1 MLILEIVFHTYLY
14 KRRASALTQ
23 KARRLSYEMQGFC
36 FLPDVPQFFRGLYR
50 HLLPDKAS
58 THLVVESNASP
69 VPVSGQHTV
78 ATSIRFSGTEISEYV
93 EAQAKKKLC

>member
-1 MLILEIVFHTYLY
+1 MRPFAQ
-14 KRRASALTQ
+14 KRAVSIGNKHKVLFR
-23 KARRLSYEMQGFC
+23 

-58 THLVVESNASP
+58 AHLVVESNASL

-78 ATSIRFSGTEISEYV
+78 ATSIRFSGTEISE
-93 EAQAKKKLC
+93 